1 MCSWKIKS
9 PAIYTGR
16 NTEICFK
23 RVLSNSYIEQVFNVA
38 VPFYNDI
45 LDKCGYYQ
53 KLTFD
58 KNSAHMKEKIE
69 GETSSGTSHYLV
81 KMLKPTLRNS
91 FYTNW
96 MNILIEIINITRSS
110 IVILLCQSEL

>member
-23 RVLSNSYIEQVFNVA
+23 HVLSNSYIEQVFNVA

-58 KNSAHMKEKIE
+58 KEQHTHERRNRGRNIIWYQPLFSKN
-69 GETSSGTSHYLV
+69 V
-81 KMLKPTLRNS
+81 K
-91 FYTNW
+91 TN
-96 MNILIEIINITRSS
+96 IAKQFLH
-110 IVILLCQSEL
+110 